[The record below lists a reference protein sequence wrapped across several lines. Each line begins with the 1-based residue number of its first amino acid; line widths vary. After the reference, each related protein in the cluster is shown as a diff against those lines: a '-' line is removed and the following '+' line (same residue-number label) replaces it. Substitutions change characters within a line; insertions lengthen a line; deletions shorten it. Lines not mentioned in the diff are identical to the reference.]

1 MFLVCGEALYDV
13 FISDGARPGDLNLGA
28 VVGGSPFNVAVGLA
42 RLGSK
47 AALLTGIST
56 DVLGE
61 RLRESMTREG
71 VDVSHIVRTGRR
83 TTLSLVGLDATG
95 TPSYTFYGVGSADC
109 SLTVADM
116 PTLSSDISG
125 LHFGSYSIAVA
136 PTADAFAHL
145 ARREQHRLI
154 SLDPNVRLNVEP
166 DIAVWKNRI
175 DALLPTASLV
185 KVSTE
190 DLGCLFPE
198 RTADDVAQD
207 WLSRG
212 PALVIITDGAK
223 GATARTHAVRVHIPA
238 RAITVVDTIGAGDA
252 FQAAIL
258 HQLRA
263 SHCLSR
269 DAIRALDQAA
279 LTELITTA
287 TRAAAL
293 TCSRRGADL
302 PTAQDLQSVR

>member
-1 MFLVCGEALYDV
+1 VL
-13 FISDGARPGDLNLGA
+13 II
-28 VVGGSPFNVAVGLA
+28 VAVGLA
-42 RLGSK
+42 RLGST

-61 RLRESMTREG
+61 RLRKTLVREG
-71 VDVSHIVRTGRR
+71 VDISHIVRTGRR

-166 DIAVWKNRI
+166 DIAVWKARI
-175 DALLPTASLV
+175 DALLPFTSLV

-190 DLGCLFPE
+190 DLGALFPE

-223 GATARTHAVRVHIPA
+223 GATARTHASRVHIHA
-238 RAITVVDTIGAGDA
+238 RTIPVADTIGAGDA

-258 HQLRA
+258 HQLSATQRVN
-263 SHCLSR
+263 R
-269 DAIRALDQAA
+269 DAIRRLDQAA
-279 LTELITTA
+279 LTDLITTG
-287 TRAAAL
+287 THAAAI

-302 PTAQDLQSVR
+302 PTARDLENAV